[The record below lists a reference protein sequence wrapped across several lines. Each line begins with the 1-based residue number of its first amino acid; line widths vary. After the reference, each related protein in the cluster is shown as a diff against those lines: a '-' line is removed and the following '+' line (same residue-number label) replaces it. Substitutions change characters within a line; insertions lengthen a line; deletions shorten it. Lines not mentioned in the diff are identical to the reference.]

1 MARLLAW
8 LTQRLLIAWV
18 FLPGTLHAQEEFSID
33 LLNVRKGLLSNFV
46 TRTISDD
53 KEFKYFATEAGIS
66 RYDGYT
72 FQHYRPTP
80 GSKALANENIETLY
94 HSVRGH
100 IWIGTKSGGLSRL
113 LLNNQQLENWNDVFG
128 KYSQKALRI
137 ISITEDSIGNVWIG
151 TWNMGCFKIDVA
163 SRKVLEHFPSTSK
176 IYNLL
181 CDSKGIVWYTDGN
194 NLCRYNN
201 SDGSLQRFLQP
212 FNVYNICEDTA
223 RKRIW
228 FVGNQESNVRL
239 RYIDQ
244 LSGVIAETPTNI
256 KARFVLSLAVDQQ
269 QRIWFGSW
277 GNGLY
282 VSDPALSRFE
292 RINTTMR
299 EGYLKNN
306 NHNAILHIYFDANG
320 IAWLSTSYGGVLILY
335 PNKGFQHLANNE
347 KTELPDNNV
356 SAIGKNAENELL
368 IGSISQG
375 LYQMR
380 NTGNKTFT
388 RTGNLPATR
397 INQIYKKANRQ
408 FVCTNDG
415 LFMYA
420 RGLNNPYIPIFP
432 TEKITAAYLSEKE
445 ELWLGTQQGGLW
457 RLPLRNN
464 SDTSGAVHFTE
475 YANPPFQ
482 IENDRI
488 NRMIGDASGN
498 IWIATYAGLNVWNSE
513 TRKLVSHRE
522 LFGESLPNVIIHDI
536 LLDGNTIYLATPNG
550 LYIAHRTQ
558 GKQALSLDK
567 FFNEENTL
575 VNQFICALEK
585 DKNGNIWFSTTT
597 GISKLNLHS
606 GIFHHFG
613 KADGVQINSFHITSS
628 YQDENGQLYFGG
640 DNGLLHFNPE
650 TVVTNYQKPSVV
662 LTKLGI
668 NNETIPIA
676 FQYSKQIELGYDNNN
691 FTIEFSSN
699 DFLGSE
705 NISYAYRLDPV
716 QKEWIQLGKKNELN
730 FTGLKAG
737 RYTLSL
743 KANRNNQGWGAVQA
757 LSIQVAYPPW
767 LSWYAWLGYVVLA
780 GLILF
785 GLRSLNLRQKKL
797 KTELQRVQ
805 FEKEKEHEV
814 NEAKINFF
822 TNISH
827 EFRTPLT
834 LILSPCIELLAQPH
848 LTSPEIQKIA
858 LIKSNAQK
866 LLKLV
871 NQLLDFR
878 KSEHGLL
885 QLRRQRVDLNE
896 LILGLVRDFAPAAEV
911 KDIELRSILPET
923 PTWMEIDQEQLVM
936 AIGNLVSNAI
946 KFTPKQGSVVVKTE
960 IDVQHTRI
968 LVVDTGIGIEA
979 EDLEKIFTRFYQ
991 AQHPSHPEGGSG
1003 IGLAFAKNIVELHD
1017 GTIEAFSIPGKGSE
1031 FIISI
1036 PISKQATVEKTKIT
1050 SLQNSRPSVLVIDDH
1065 EDIRSYLKELLKD
1078 EYEILEAAD
1087 GSSGLRIALE
1097 TLPDLIISD
1106 VMMPHMNGIEL
1117 CAEIKNNIATSHIP
1131 VVLLTA
1137 RASETYELDGL
1148 ETGADDYITKPFN
1161 PLVVKMRVHN
1171 MLENRKQLKAHYLK
1185 KIRFEP
1191 DTTELASDNLDEL
1204 FLHKAIELVNN
1215 NIQNESLGVE
1225 MMVDHLFMSQ
1235 STLYRKIKSLTG
1247 LSLTGFIR
1255 SIRLKKAA
1263 QLILQSNMKMND
1275 VAFEV
1280 GFNDYKYFKKSFQ
1293 QQFGCLP
1300 SEYREKISQSLQ
1312 NHGDLND

>member
-8 LTQRLLIAWV
+8 LTRRLLIACLL
-18 FLPGTLHAQEEFSID
+18 LPSLLEAQEEFSID
-33 LLNVRKGLLSNFV
+33 VLNVRKGLLSNFV

-53 KEFKYFATEAGIS
+53 KQFKYFATEAGIS

-72 FQHYRPTP
+72 FQHYRPAP
-80 GSKALANENIETLY
+80 GSTALANENIETLY
-94 HSVRGH
+94 HSVGGH

-113 LLNNQQLENWNDVFG
+113 LLNTQQIENWNDVFE
-128 KYSQKALRI
+128 KFSQKPLRI
-137 ISITEDSIGNVWIG
+137 ISITEDSIGNVWVG
-151 TWNMGCFKIDVA
+151 TWNMGCFKIDLA
-163 SRKVLEHFPSTSK
+163 NRKVLEHFPSNSK
-176 IYNLL
+176 IYTLL
-181 CDSKGIVWYTDGN
+181 CDSKGIIWYTDGN

-201 SDGSLQRFLQP
+201 RDGSLQRFQQP
-212 FNVYNICEDTA
+212 FSVYNICEDTA

-228 FVGNQESNVRL
+228 FIGNQETNIRL
-239 RYIDQ
+239 RSIDQ
-244 LSGVIAETPTNI
+244 VSGELTETPTNI
-256 KARFVLSLAVDQQ
+256 KARFTLSLAVDQQ

-277 GNGLY
+277 GDGLY
-282 VSDPALSRFE
+282 VSDPGVTRFE

-335 PNKGFQHLANNE
+335 PNKGFQHIANNE

-356 SAIGKNAENELL
+356 AAIGKNTSNELL
-368 IGSISQG
+368 LGGISQG
-375 LYQMR
+375 LYKMSTAR
-380 NTGNKTFT
+380 ERSFSK
-388 RTGNLPATR
+388 TGNLPATR
-397 INQIYKKANRQ
+397 INQLYKKGNRQ
-408 FVCTNDG
+408 FVSTNDG
-415 LFMYA
+415 LYYYA
-420 RGLNNPYIPIFP
+420 DKLNNPSIHIFP
-432 TEKITAAYLSEKE
+432 SEKITAAYLSEKE
-445 ELWLGTQQGGLW
+445 ELWLGTQQSGLW
-457 RLPLRNN
+457 RIPFRNN
-464 SDTSGAVHFTE
+464 ADTSGAIHYTE
-475 YANPPFQ
+475 YANRPLQ

-488 NRMIGDASGN
+488 NRIIGDESGN
-498 IWIATYAGLNVWNSE
+498 VWIATYSGLNVWNS
-513 TRKLVSHRE
+513 TSRKLLSHRE
-522 LFGESLPNVIIHDI
+522 LFGESLPNLIIHDI
-536 LLDGNTIYLATPNG
+536 LLDGTTIYLATPNG
-550 LYIAHRTQ
+550 LYIAHQTS
-558 GKQALSLDK
+558 GKQQLTLDK
-567 FFNEENTL
+567 FFNEENAL

-597 GISKLNLHS
+597 GISKLNIHS

-628 YQDENGQLYFGG
+628 YHDENGQLYFGG
-640 DNGLLHFNPE
+640 DNGLLYFNPE

-676 FQYSKQIELGYDNNN
+676 FQYSNDIQLDYDNNN

-705 NISYAYRLDPV
+705 NISYAYKLDPV
-716 QKEWIQLGKKNELN
+716 QNNWIQLGKKNELN

-737 RYTLSL
+737 SYTLSL
-743 KANRNNQGWGAVQA
+743 KANRNNQGWGAVQT
-757 LSIQVAYPPW
+757 LSIKVAYPPW
-767 LSWYAWLGYVVLA
+767 ISWYAWLGYAALA
-780 GLILF
+780 ALILY

-834 LILSPCIELLAQPH
+834 LILSPCIELLAQPD
-848 LTSPEIQKIA
+848 LTSPEIQKIS

-885 QLRRQRVDLNE
+885 QLRRQRIDLNE
-896 LILGLVRDFAPAAEV
+896 LIRGLVRDFAPAADA
-911 KDIELRSILPET
+911 KAIELKSVLPAT
-923 PTWMEIDQEQLVM
+923 PTWMEIDQEQLEM
-936 AIGNLVSNAI
+936 AIGNLISNAI
-946 KFTPKQGSVVVKTE
+946 KFTPKMGSVVVKVET
-960 IDVQHTRI
+960 DLQHARI

-979 EDLEKIFTRFYQ
+979 ADLEKIFTRFYRV
-991 AQHPSHPEGGSG
+991 SHQSHHEGGSG

-1017 GTIEAFSIPGKGSE
+1017 GTIEAISVPGKGSE

-1036 PISKQATVEKTKIT
+1036 PAVNQVAVEKTKT
-1050 SLQNSRPSVLVIDDH
+1050 VPLQDNRPAVLVIDDH
-1065 EDIRSYLKELLKD
+1065 EDIRKYLNELLKD

-1087 GSSGLRIALE
+1087 GSAGLRLALE
-1097 TLPDLIISD
+1097 TMPDLIISD

-1137 RASETYELDGL
+1137 RASETYELNGL

-1191 DTTELASDNLDEL
+1191 DTTELVADNLDEL
-1204 FLHKAIELVNN
+1204 FLNKAIELVNN

-1312 NHGDLND
+1312 N

>member
-1 MARLLAW
+1 MARLLAL
-8 LTQRLLIAWV
+8 LTRRLLIAC
-18 FLPGTLHAQEEFSID
+18 FLLPLTIQAQEEFSID
-33 LLNVRKGLLSNFV
+33 VLNVRKGLLSNFV

-53 KEFKYFATEAGIS
+53 KQFKYFATEAGIS

-72 FQHYRPTP
+72 FQHYRPAP

-113 LLNNQQLENWNDVFG
+113 LLNSQELENWNELFQNFTE
-128 KYSQKALRI
+128 KPLRI
-137 ISITEDSIGNVWIG
+137 ISLTEDSAGHVWVG

-163 SRKVLEHFPSTSK
+163 NRKVLEHFPSNSK

-181 CDSKGIVWYTDGN
+181 CDSKGIIWYTNGN
-194 NLCRYNN
+194 TLCRYN
-201 SDGSLQRFLQP
+201 SKDGSLQRFPQP
-212 FNVYNICEDTA
+212 FSVYNICEDTA

-228 FVGNQESNVRL
+228 FLGNLESQVRL
-239 RYIDQ
+239 RYFDQ
-244 LSGVIAETPTNI
+244 LAGTITEIPTNI
-256 KARFVLSLAVDQQ
+256 NARFALSLAVDQQ

-282 VSDPALSRFE
+282 VSDPGVNTFE

-299 EGYLKNN
+299 EGYVKNN
-306 NHNAILHIYFDANG
+306 NHNAILHIYFDSNG
-320 IAWLSTSYGGVLILY
+320 IAWLSTSYGGVLIMY
-335 PNKGFQHLANNE
+335 PNKGFLHLANNE
-347 KTELPDNNV
+347 KTALPDNNV
-356 SAIGKNAENELL
+356 AAIGKTNNNELL
-368 IGSISQG
+368 LGGISQG
-375 LYQMR
+375 LFKLSAG
-380 NTGNKTFT
+380 TDKTFS
-388 RTGNLPATR
+388 RAGKLPATR
-397 INQIYKKANRQ
+397 INQLYKKNGSE
-408 FVCTNDG
+408 FVATNDG
-415 LFMYA
+415 LFYFA
-420 RGLNNPYIPIFP
+420 SGLDQSQLHLFP
-432 TEKITAAYLSEKE
+432 TEKITTAFLSEKQ
-445 ELWLGTQQGGLW
+445 ELWLGTQQSGLW
-457 RLPLRNN
+457 RIPFQNK

-475 YANPPFQ
+475 NASRPLQ
-482 IENDRI
+482 VENDRI
-488 NRMIGDASGN
+488 NRILGEESGN
-498 IWIATYAGLNVWNSE
+498 IWIATYSGLNYWDQS
-513 TRKLVSHRE
+513 KQQLYSHRE
-522 LFGESLPNVIIHDI
+522 LFGDALPNLIIHDI
-536 LLDGNTIYLATPNG
+536 LLDGSTLFLATPNG
-550 LYIAHRTQ
+550 LYKIKRTQ
-558 GKQALSLDK
+558 NQPALRIEN
-567 FFNEENTL
+567 FFNEENAL

-597 GISKLNLHS
+597 GISKLNNHS

-613 KADGVQINSFHITSS
+613 KADGVQINAFHITSS
-628 YQDENGQLYFGG
+628 YHDENGQLYFGG
-640 DNGLLHFNPE
+640 DNGLLYFNPE
-650 TVVTNYQKPSVV
+650 TVVTNYQKPSIV
-662 LTKLGI
+662 LTKLDI
-668 NNETIPIA
+668 NNEIVPVA
-676 FQYSKQIELGYDNNN
+676 FQYANNIQLDYDNNN
-691 FTIEFSSN
+691 FSIQFSSN
-699 DFLGSE
+699 DFLGTE
-705 NISYAYRLDPV
+705 NIGYAYKLEPA
-716 QKEWIQLGKKNELN
+716 QTGWMQLGKKNELN

-737 RYTLSL
+737 NYRLL
-743 KANRNNQGWGAVQA
+743 LRANRNNQGWGNVQS
-757 LSIQVAYPPW
+757 LNIQVAYPPW
-767 LSWYAWLGYVVLA
+767 LSWYAWIIYA
-780 GLILF
+780 AMAALIF
-785 GLRSLNLRQKKL
+785 IGLRKLNLRQKKL

-834 LILSPCIELLAQPH
+834 LILSPSIELLAQPD
-848 LTSPEIQKIA
+848 LTSPEIQKIS

-896 LILGLVRDFAPAAEV
+896 VLRGLVRDFEPAAV
-911 KDIELRSILPET
+911 SKSIQLKAILPESA
-923 PTWMEIDQEQLVM
+923 TWMEIDQEQLEM
-936 AIGNLVSNAI
+936 AIGNLISNAI
-946 KFTPKQGSVVVKTE
+946 KFTSKQGSVTIKTE
-960 IDVQHTRI
+960 TENQNTRI
-968 LVVDTGIGIEA
+968 LVADTGIGIEA
-979 EDLEKIFTRFYQ
+979 SDLEKIFTRFYQ
-991 AQHPSHPEGGSG
+991 ASNQSHHEGGSG
-1003 IGLAFAKNIVELHD
+1003 IGLAFAKNIVELHN
-1017 GTIEAFSIPGKGSE
+1017 GTIEALSYPGKGSV
-1031 FIISI
+1031 FTISI
-1036 PISKQATVEKTKIT
+1036 PATDPAPVEKSKT
-1050 SLQNSRPSVLVIDDH
+1050 SYHQNNRPLVLLIDDH
-1065 EDIRSYLKELLKD
+1065 EGIRRYLNELLKD
-1078 EYEILEAAD
+1078 EYELLEAAD
-1087 GSSGLRIALE
+1087 GSAGLRLALE
-1097 TLPDLIISD
+1097 TIPDLIISD

-1117 CAEIKNNIATSHIP
+1117 CSEIKSNIATSHIP

-1137 RASETYELDGL
+1137 RASETYELNGL

-1171 MLENRKQLKAHYLK
+1171 MLENRKQLKAYYQK

-1191 DTTELASDNLDEL
+1191 DSTELVADNLDEL
-1204 FLHKAIELVNN
+1204 FLHKAIDLVNN
-1215 NIQNESLGVE
+1215 NIQNEALGVE

-1312 NHGDLND
+1312 N